1 MAWSV
6 KFNLECPE
14 TLLVIKSKVKTSS
27 AIFHFMES
35 RGILYF
41 TLVKALKHIV
51 FRVNML
57 PLAVWQKVCERTCL
71 ALLRLLAGS
80 IQSVYMNLMAA
91 RPIGFT

>member
-1 MAWSV
+1 MS
-6 KFNLECPE
+6 ETCPNFKI
-14 TLLVIKSKVKTSS
+14 VIKSKVKTYFISS
-27 AIFHFMES
+27 TILHFMES

-41 TLVKALKHIV
+41 TLAKALKNIV
-51 FRVNML
+51 FRVNLL
-57 PLAVWQKVCERTCL
+57 PLAVWRKVSEMTCL